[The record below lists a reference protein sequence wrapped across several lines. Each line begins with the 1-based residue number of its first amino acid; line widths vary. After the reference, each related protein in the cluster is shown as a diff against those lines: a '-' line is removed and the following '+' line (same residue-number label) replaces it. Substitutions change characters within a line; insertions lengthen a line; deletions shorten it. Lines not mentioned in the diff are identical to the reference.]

1 MDLYN
6 QTTKYTCAASSLLM
20 ILNHFN
26 KKFYL
31 KKENEFRIW
40 RETVNLPTRA
50 SSIYGLAV
58 FAKKEGISVEIV
70 LEESGYDYPDY
81 RFKGYK
87 KVEIESAEF
96 MSSIFEKEVKNLA
109 IPLVMKEIHVSD
121 IKELLR
127 KGKIL
132 MVRLNAGIFR
142 DTKSNSQYL
151 VFKGLT
157 EQGKFI
163 VFDPVSG
170 ILEVDEIQLK
180 EALDTLHSKKKRDC
194 RILIFS

>member
-1 MDLYN
+1 MELYN
-6 QTTKYTCAASSLLM
+6 QTTEYTCAASSLVM

-26 KKFYL
+26 KKFL
-31 KKENEFRIW
+31 LNKENEFKVW
-40 RETVNLPTRA
+40 RESVNLPTRA

-58 FAKKEGISVEIV
+58 FAKKEGVSVEIV
-70 LEESGYDYPDY
+70 VEEAGYDYPDY

-96 MSSIFEKEVKNLA
+96 MSSTFEKEVKNLD
-109 IPLVMKEIHVSD
+109 IPFIIKEITISD
-121 IKELLR
+121 IKEHLEEE
-127 KGKIL
+127 KIL
-132 MVRLNAGIFR
+132 MVRVNAGIFR
-142 DTKSNSQYL
+142 NTKSNSQYL

-170 ILEVDEIQLK
+170 ILEIDEVQLK
-180 EALDTLHSKKKRDC
+180 ESLDTLHSKKKRDC
-194 RILIFS
+194 RMLIFS